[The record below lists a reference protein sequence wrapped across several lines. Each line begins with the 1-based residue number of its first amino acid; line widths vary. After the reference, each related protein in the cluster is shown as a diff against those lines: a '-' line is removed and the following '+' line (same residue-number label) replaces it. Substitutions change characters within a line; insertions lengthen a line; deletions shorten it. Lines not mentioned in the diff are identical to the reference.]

1 MLKPQKILFY
11 QTKIYETTNL
21 VFVTGIVERVLVQ
34 MLDGDQVVG
43 FQDRVAIVECENSG
57 VVFDADSEARGTLRR
72 SRWRL
77 TEEERRERE
86 REEGDGTVV
95 IGHYSFDRTVVGDA
109 DVA

>member
-1 MLKPQKILFY
+1 MLKLQKNLFF

-21 VFVTGIVERVLVQ
+21 GFVTGIVERVLVQ
-34 MLDGDQVVG
+34 RLDGDQVVG
-43 FQDRVAIVECENSG
+43 FQDRVVRVECESLG

-77 TEEERRERE
+77 TEEEE
-86 REEGDGTVV
+86 DGATVV
-95 IGHYSFDRTVVGDA
+95 IGHLAFDRTVVGDA

>member
-1 MLKPQKILFY
+1 MLKLQKNLFF

-21 VFVTGIVERVLVQ
+21 GFVTGIVERVLVQ
-34 MLDGDQVVG
+34 RLDGDQVVG
-43 FQDRVAIVECENSG
+43 FQDRAVRVECESLG

-77 TEEERRERE
+77 TEEEEH
-86 REEGDGTVV
+86 GATVV
-95 IGHYSFDRTVVGDA
+95 IGHLAFDRTVVGDA

>member
-1 MLKPQKILFY
+1 MLKPQKNLLF

-21 VFVTGIVERVLVQ
+21 GFVTGIVERVLVQ
-34 MLDGDQVVG
+34 RLDGDQVVG
-43 FQDRVAIVECENSG
+43 FQDRVARVECESLG

-77 TEEERRERE
+77 TEEEE
-86 REEGDGTVV
+86 DGATVV
-95 IGHYSFDRTVVGDA
+95 IGHLAFDRTVVGDA